1 VRYLLFWLAM
11 LVSVASYAQVATP
24 TRKGVIQLGAGLSGN
39 PTTGVTSVSIVRT
52 NLGQGMLYDL
62 GSKKELY
69 VTTTVNASSKVVIN
83 LTLDNTA
90 TGTAIFSTVLHATLT
105 GWVTGTSANDVIIL
119 TLEPWSTGSKVL
131 TGRAAKGSTVLVGT
145 TQTLANVP
153 AGTQVTIAVHGY

>member
-1 VRYLLFWLAM
+1 M
-11 LVSVASYAQVATP
+11 LVSVASYGQVATP
-24 TRKGVIQLGAGLSGN
+24 TRKGVIQLGAGLAGTPSG
-39 PTTGVTSVSIVRT
+39 VVSVSAVRT

-90 TGTAIFSTVLHATLT
+90 TGTAIFTTVLHATLT
-105 GWVTGTSANDVIIL
+105 GWVMGTSANDVLIC
-119 TLEPWSTGSKVL
+119 TPEPMPTGNKVF
-131 TGRAAKGSTVLVGT
+131 TARIAKGSTVVLGGSS
-145 TQTLANVP
+145 LANAT